1 MNLQPTL
8 VPASAGLDLAFSHS
22 GEGTAAEVAV
32 WWGLT
37 LVERLQC
44 HGSAFEY
51 KLSAARFYNMRVPS
65 AVLVREYGLARST
78 VKRYGEAL
86 RSGDAERMRR
96 VFSGQGGPRTITVQ
110 IDAYVRGRYASLRL
124 TARNYN
130 ASIRAEVQERW
141 ETPVSCER
149 LRRIFR
155 DEDRIRGWNRRR
167 RRGSGG
173 GLRAEAG
180 ANRCESLSETSLAAG
195 PSRNSS
201 NRRGV
206 MPFSGQEVGE
216 STRFLHHAGM
226 TLLYPWLE
234 LVMAGWPDTPSLVRQ
249 LFAQVL
255 CGSVNHEQTKEMH
268 MPSLNVLCGPTVR
281 SPWYLRQLTD
291 RLATPRNTAEVLRR
305 NLGLLGEPSS
315 DHYLFDPH
323 IERYT
328 GDRPV
333 LKLWIGSD
341 HLVDKGLIQDLVHT
355 AAGRPCMVL
364 LDDNFHDVRERF
376 HVIRQAM
383 AELLGLESAA
393 GLNWVADRA
402 IFGLDC
408 LSTVV
413 DDGQGIVTWLKG
425 YRHDG
430 WQDGASFETVT
441 LTRLRNDSEDLQF
454 LRLDWQAG
462 TWSRDSR
469 FRQVIV
475 RVHRRGRQEPLDVA
489 VLAGGTVRGDAEA
502 AAWIFSRWPQESNIG
517 YLLRHV
523 GLGELTSRAW
533 NSYEEIADTI
543 EDRQVESQAH
553 KDLTGRREDLGQK
566 LGRKLLRQRR
576 ARRAGAADPDK
587 LREERDRLNAK
598 RDELVARYRAKLAEG
613 ALDDWTQTRDLLQQA
628 ELIDADRKQLRAKDK
643 RAQKM
648 IALNAEIDELT
659 IRLEAV
665 EQDLKTTPKT
675 ESRLEQVIAAGHAKL
690 NTRRKA
696 FMDAIRITCC
706 NLFLGCLDVFRTFY
720 DNRRDDHELLRA
732 LTRAP
737 GFVAFRHGTVC
748 ITLVPELAV
757 QPKAFAS
764 MRRFCQE
771 VSAIVNRTWL
781 GRASPIMIT
790 VVETPPARGL
800 GPPPGGP

>member
-1 MNLQPTL
+1 VNLQPTL
-8 VPASAGLDLAFSHS
+8 VPASGCLDLAFSRS
-22 GEGTAAEVAV
+22 GEGAAAEVAV

-44 HGSAFEY
+44 RGSAFEY

-65 AVLVREYGLARST
+65 AVLVREYGFARST

-86 RSGDAERMRR
+86 RSGDAERVRR
-96 VFSGQGGPRTITVQ
+96 VFSGQGGPRTVTVQ
-110 IDAYVRGRYASLRL
+110 IDAYVRGRYASLRQ

-130 ASIRAEVQERW
+130 VSIREEVQERW
-141 ETPVSCER
+141 GTPVSCER

-167 RRGSGG
+167 RGRQP
-173 GLRAEAG
+173 LVETG
-180 ANRCESLSETSLAAG
+180 ANGCESPAG
-195 PSRNSS
+195 TGLEARPSRNRSL
-201 NRRGV
+201 RRGI

-216 STRFLHHAGM
+216 SPQFLHHAGL

-234 LVMAGWPDTPSLVRQ
+234 LAQAGWPDNPSVVRQ

-268 MPSLNVLCGPTVR
+268 LPSLDVLSGPTLR

-323 IERYT
+323 VERYT
-328 GDRPV
+328 GARPV
-333 LKLWIGSD
+333 LKLWIGGE

-355 AAGRPCMVL
+355 AAGRPCMLL
-364 LDDNFHDVRERF
+364 LDDNFQDVRVRF
-376 HVIRQAM
+376 HTVRQAM
-383 AELLGLESAA
+383 VELLGLESGA

-408 LSTVV
+408 LGAVV

-425 YRHDG
+425 YEHDG
-430 WQDGASFETVT
+430 WQAGAPFGTVT
-441 LTRLRNDSEDLQF
+441 LTRPRNDSGDLQY

-462 TWSRDSR
+462 RWARDSR
-469 FRQVIV
+469 FRQVTV
-475 RVHRRGRQEPLDVA
+475 RVRREGRQEPLDVA
-489 VLAGGTVRGDAEA
+489 VLAAGTVPGDAEA
-502 AAWIFSRWPQESNIG
+502 AEWIFSRWPQENNIG

-523 GLGELTSRAW
+523 GLGELTARAW
-533 NSYEEIADTI
+533 NSYEDIAHTVQ
-543 EDRQVESQAH
+543 DRQVESQAH
-553 KDLTGRREDLGQK
+553 KDLTGRREDIEEK
-566 LGRKLLRQRR
+566 LGRKLLRQRQ
-576 ARRAGAADPDK
+576 ARRAGAPDPDQ
-587 LREERDRLNAK
+587 LLQERDRLRAR
-598 RDELVARYRAKLAEG
+598 RDGLTARYRAKVAQG
-613 ALDDWTQTRDLLQQA
+613 ALDDRAQVRALLQ
-628 ELIDADRKQLRAKDK
+628 EADQIHADLKQIKARER

-648 IALNAEIDELT
+648 VKLHAEIDELT

-665 EQDLKTTPKT
+665 EKDLAGTPRE

-690 NTRRKA
+690 DTRRKA

-706 NLFLGCLDVFRTFY
+706 NIFLGCLDVFRTFY
-720 DNRRDDHELLRA
+720 DNRRDDHDLLRA

-737 GFVAFRHGTVC
+737 GFVALRHGTICV
-748 ITLVPELAV
+748 TLVPELAV
-757 QPKAFAS
+757 QPKTLAA
-764 MRRFCQE
+764 MRRFCQD
-771 VSAIVNRTWL
+771 VSAIVNRTWP
-781 GRASPIMIT
+781 GRASPIAIT
-790 VVETPPARGL
+790 VVETPPARAL

>member
-1 MNLQPTL
+1 
-8 VPASAGLDLAFSHS
+8 
-22 GEGTAAEVAV
+22 VAV

-37 LVERLQC
+37 LVERLRC
-44 HGSAFEY
+44 CGSAFEY
-51 KLSAARFYNMRVPS
+51 KLSAARFYNMRVPT
-65 AVLVREYGLARST
+65 AILVREYGIARST

-86 RSGDAERMRR
+86 RSGDAERVRR
-96 VFSGQGGPRTITVQ
+96 VFSGQGGPRTVTVQ

-130 ASIRAEVQERW
+130 VSIREEVLERW

-167 RRGSGG
+167 RCRCGG
-173 GLRAEAG
+173 GLHEEARANG
-180 ANRCESLSETSLAAG
+180 CESPSETSLDVAV
-195 PSRNSS
+195 SRNSS

-216 STRFLHHAGM
+216 GIRFLHHAGL

-234 LVMAGWPDTPSLVRQ
+234 SALAGWPDTPSLVRQ
-249 LFAQVL
+249 LFTQIL
-255 CGSVNHEQTKEMH
+255 CGSVNHEQTKGMH
-268 MPSLNVLCGPTVR
+268 MPSLKVLCGPAVR

-305 NLGLLGEPSS
+305 NLGLLGEPCS

-355 AAGRPCMVL
+355 AGGRPCMLL

-413 DDGQGIVTWLKG
+413 DDGQGIVTWLRG
-425 YRHDG
+425 YQHDG
-430 WQDGASFETVT
+430 WQDGAPFETLT
-441 LTRLRNDSEDLQF
+441 LTRQRNHSEDLQF

-462 TWSRDSR
+462 AWSRDSR
-469 FRQVIV
+469 IRQVTV
-475 RVHRRGRQEPLDVA
+475 RVHRQGRQEPLDVA
-489 VLAGGTVRGDAEA
+489 VLAGGTVPGDVEA

-523 GLGELTSRAW
+523 GLGELTARAW
-533 NSYEEIADTI
+533 NSYEEIAHTI
-543 EDRQVESQAH
+543 QDRQVESQAH

-566 LGRKLLRQRR
+566 LGRKLVRQRR
-576 ARRAGAADPDK
+576 ARKAGAADPDK
-587 LREERDRLNAK
+587 LREERHRLTAK
-598 RDELVARYRAKLAEG
+598 RDELTARYKTKLAEG
-613 ALDDWTQTRDLLQQA
+613 TLDDQAQVRALLQEADRLQT
-628 ELIDADRKQLRAKDK
+628 DRKQLKARER

-648 IALNAEIDELT
+648 IALSAEIDELT
-659 IRLEAV
+659 IRMEAV
-665 EQDLKTTPKT
+665 EQDLKSTPRK

-690 NTRRKA
+690 DTRRKA
-696 FMDAIRITCC
+696 FMDSIRITCC
-706 NLFLGCLDVFRTFY
+706 NIFLGCLDVFRTFY

-737 GFVAFRHGTVC
+737 GFVALRRGTIC

-757 QPKAFAS
+757 QPKAFAA
-764 MRRFCQE
+764 MRRFCEE
-771 VSAIVNRTWL
+771 VSAIVNRTWP
-781 GRASPIMIT
+781 GRASPVMIT
-790 VVETPPARGL
+790 VAETPPPRVL